1 MKVVTRAIFTV
12 ESFDFSFVMIVMVLW
27 TVCVMRRIAPKSLSW
42 PRCLSEEKTTSDQ
55 DHQQE
60 QTCATRSQGP
70 RLANLRSGFRGPQS
84 EKTFLRCGCKCNNS
98 STAGH
103 LGCRDLAW
111 MSGIR
116 L

>member
-1 MKVVTRAIFTV
+1 MD
-12 ESFDFSFVMIVMVLW
+12 SFNFSFVMIAMVFW
-27 TVCVMRRIAPKSLSW
+27 TVCVIRRIAPKSLSW
-42 PRCLSEEKTTSDQ
+42 PRRLSEEKTASDQ

-60 QTCATRSQGP
+60 QTCATRSRGP

-84 EKTFLRCGCKCNNS
+84 EKTFLRYGGKCNNS
-98 STAGH
+98 STAEH

-111 MSGIR
+111 ILGIR